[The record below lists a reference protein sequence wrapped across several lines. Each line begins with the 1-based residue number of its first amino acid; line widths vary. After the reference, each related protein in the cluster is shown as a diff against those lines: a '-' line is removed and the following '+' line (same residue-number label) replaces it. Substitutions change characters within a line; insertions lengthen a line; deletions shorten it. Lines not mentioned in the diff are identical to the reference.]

1 MIPVEFSNVSFSDK
15 KINVEEKV
23 AKAEKYFNGQFTS
36 YSSFRFD
43 ILPTIKLSREQSWYG
58 SNSGTRKDERADQ
71 LVRDAR
77 NLTGKDLSSYNYI
90 YIVAAGESEADGGG
104 ADCIWPQFIDGAAIC
119 AEGSS
124 LGIFCHEFGHALGLQ
139 DLYDTDGNA
148 SGGTSNGVGGQSL
161 MDEGNLSNGDTL
173 PCFCAIELEQLGIGR
188 PVTLNYGSN
197 TLQPVD
203 VSRQYMRIPGDAD
216 GEYFLLE
223 CRSSSGLT
231 VYHIDRSA
239 NDSGWSDLYLR
250 NLSAAERWQYNQV
263 NCNPGHPCARV
274 LQGHVLSC
282 WSGAGA
288 GLAIEGVTTNT
299 DGSVGFDVITPISSL
314 EISAFQDAAIISWT
328 TDPSLHVREC
338 QVTWQQEGASRYEI
352 SRVSR
357 QAEGKYYIVL
367 EKLSPATAYLS
378 EIKVICDNSVV
389 HSRSASFSTKSV
401 QKGIRPFI
409 YLRLTGRNA
418 DGSFPAGERIPLRI
432 YNAQD
437 VEKVYWYF
445 DENLI
450 SPESDGFWHV
460 STSGT
465 LKARVWYSD
474 GSSDI
479 IIKKINVR

>member
-15 KINVEEKV
+15 KNNVEEKV
-23 AKAEKYFNGQFTS
+23 AKAEQYFNDQFSS
-36 YSSFRFD
+36 YSNFRFD
-43 ILPTIKLSREQSWYG
+43 LLPTVKLSREQSWYG
-58 SNSGTRKDERADQ
+58 ANSSTRKDERADQ
-71 LVRDAR
+71 LVRDASS
-77 NLTGKDLSSYNYI
+77 LTGKDLSAYNYI

-104 ADCIWPQFIDGAAIC
+104 ADCIWPQYIDGVAIC

-148 SGGTSNGVGGQSL
+148 SGGTSKGVGGLSL
-161 MDEGNLSNGDTL
+161 MDETNLGSGDTL
-173 PCFCAIELEQLGIGR
+173 PCFCAIELEQLGIGS
-188 PVTLNYGSN
+188 PVTLGYGAK

-203 VSRQYMRIPGDAD
+203 ISRQYLRIPGDTE

-223 CRSSSGLT
+223 CRNGSGLT

-250 NLSAAERWQYNQV
+250 NLSATERWQYNQV
-263 NCNPGHPCARV
+263 NCNPDHPCARV
-274 LQGHVLSC
+274 LQGYSLSC

-288 GLAIEGVTTNT
+288 ELAIDGANSNF
-299 DGSVGFDVITPISSL
+299 DGSVSFNVITPISSL
-314 EISAFQDAAIISWT
+314 EINAFQDAAIISWT
-328 TDPSLHVREC
+328 TDPGLHVREC
-338 QVTWQQEGASRYEI
+338 QVSWQQEGAARYDI

-367 EKLSPATAYLS
+367 EKLSPATDYVT
-378 EIKVICDNSVV
+378 EIKVICENSVV

-401 QKGIRPFI
+401 QKGVRPFI

-418 DGSFPAGERIPLRI
+418 DGSFPSGERIPLRV

-437 VEKVYWYF
+437 VESVHWYF
-445 DENLI
+445 DEEPI
-450 SPESDGFWHV
+450 SPDSDGFWHV

-465 LKARVWYSD
+465 LKAKVWYND
-474 GSSDI
+474 GSSDK
-479 IIKKINVR
+479 IIKRINVR